1 MLPSSQAVPSG
12 FSGVEQ
18 MPVLGSQTPSAW
30 HWSGAAHATGRVPT
44 HAPLWQ
50 VSVCVQGLPSLQA
63 VPSSLAGFVHAPV
76 FGSQVP
82 ASWH

>member
-12 FSGVEQ
+12 FGGVEQ

-44 HAPLWQ
+44 HAPL
-50 VSVCVQGLPSLQA
+50 
-63 VPSSLAGFVHAPV
+63 
-76 FGSQVP
+76 
-82 ASWH
+82 